1 MITSIF
7 TSRPSDKHESYFY
20 STVNCIKD
28 PIAFVYLQIGPH
40 IYSKACFPHD
50 NITLTSNIMSL
61 LGFKATFQS
70 THLTLEGLYCI
81 EITNTPLALS
91 TTHNRHTY
99 FTLEFRVYI
108 SYYLDVTASPPLKRI
123 SSRDSE
129 AEEDWTIRFGNWLR
143 EKLGNSAEDKILF
156 PKLLPLRYG
165 DPIRSYTS

>member
-7 TSRPSDKHESYFY
+7 TSRPSGKHESYFY

-61 LGFKATFQS
+61 LGFKATFKS
-70 THLTLEGLYCI
+70 THLTLKGLYGI

-108 SYYLDVTASPPLKRI
+108 PYYLDVTIQSPPY
-123 SSRDSE
+123 SRRAYRKE
-129 AEEDWTIRFGNWLR
+129 VE
-143 EKLGNSAEDKILF
+143 
-156 PKLLPLRYG
+156 
-165 DPIRSYTS
+165 